1 MDVSVVIVSWNVA
14 DLLMACLESLYRT
27 PSRYTFEVLI
37 VDSASTDDTVAR
49 VRARFP
55 QVRLFALREN
65 VGFTKGNNIAL
76 REARGRHLFLL
87 NPDTEVLGNAL
98 DVLVAYMDAHPD
110 VGIAGPHTLN
120 TDGTTQSTRRRFPT
134 LAVGFY
140 ESTWLQP
147 YAPRPLL
154 AHYYAQDVADD
165 AIADVDWVQGSALL
179 ARRDVYDALGGLDE
193 GYVMY
198 CEELDW
204 CKQAKGAGWRVV
216 YVGTAHIVHHGG
228 RSSEQ
233 VGARKH
239 IMFQTSK
246 LRYFR
251 KHHGALA
258 AGALRAFLWLS
269 YAWQLG
275 LEGIKWMLGH
285 KRALRA
291 ERVRTYW
298 QVLRHGF

>member
-1 MDVSVVIVSWNVA
+1 MDVSVIIVSWNVA

-27 PSRYTFEVLI
+27 PLPYTFEVLV

-55 QVRLFALREN
+55 QVRLFALSEN

-76 REARGRHLFLL
+76 KEARGRYLFLL
-87 NPDTEVLGNAL
+87 NPDTELIDDAL
-98 DVLVAYMDAHPD
+98 AVLVAYMDAHPD

-120 TDGTTQSTRRRFPT
+120 SDGTTQSTRRRFPT

-147 YAPRPLL
+147 YAPRTLL
-154 AHYYAQDVADD
+154 ARYYAEDVADD
-165 AIADVDWVQGSALL
+165 TIADVDWVQGSALL

-216 YVGTAHIVHHGG
+216 YVGTAHITHHGG
-228 RSSEQ
+228 KSSEQ

-239 IMFQTSK
+239 ILFQASK

-258 AGALRAFLWLS
+258 SGVLRAFLWLS
-269 YAWQLG
+269 YAWQLA
-275 LEGIKWMLGH
+275 LEGAKWLVGH

-298 QVLRHGF
+298 QVLWHGF